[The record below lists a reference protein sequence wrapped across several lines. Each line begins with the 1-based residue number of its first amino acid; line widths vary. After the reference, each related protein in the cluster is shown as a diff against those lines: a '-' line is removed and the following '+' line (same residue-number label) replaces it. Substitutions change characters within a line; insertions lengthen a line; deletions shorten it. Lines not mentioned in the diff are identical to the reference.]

1 MIQIVEL
8 GNTVRWLH
16 GDHGDHGD
24 DWQDLDYGDHGD
36 DCRETLPGLTAI
48 DLAIIIFF
56 AIFLSFFFFVETS
69 PYLDIVS
76 TALGAVI

>member
-56 AIFLSFFFFVETS
+56 AIFLSFFFLWKLPLT
-69 PYLDIVS
+69 L
-76 TALGAVI
+76 TLLALLWEQ